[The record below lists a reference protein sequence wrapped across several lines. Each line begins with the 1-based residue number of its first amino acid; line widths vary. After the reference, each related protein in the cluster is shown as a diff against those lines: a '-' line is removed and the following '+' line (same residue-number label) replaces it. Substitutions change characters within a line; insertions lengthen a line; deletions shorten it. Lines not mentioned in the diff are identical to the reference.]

1 MYYSQNLFLRQE
13 TGPATRYL
21 RTRQFYGPFAAF
33 RCKLV
38 DYVRKAASFGLQT
51 ASFYSSQTAGGRL
64 SQRLRPDSRNTGQE
78 RGKRLTAWR
87 LLVLM
92 GKLFRKWI
100 FRDGR

>member
-38 DYVRKAASFGLQT
+38 DYVRKAASFRLQA
-51 ASFYSSQTAGGRL
+51 ASFYSFQTAGGWL
-64 SQRLRPDSRNTGQE
+64 SQRLRPDSRNMGQGRE
-78 RGKRLTAWR
+78 KATDGMAVAGVDGKT
-87 LLVLM
+87 VPEM
-92 GKLFRKWI
+92 D